1 MTAAATA
8 GARALLAPP
17 RSGGDRSARRA
28 RAPAAGAWRAGPDG
42 PGIHRAVIR
51 GMNHATLEQFRR
63 TLLDRRTCLLKSW
76 RQALSDANELLVERE
91 PDWQDAAAAV
101 TAASVFETI
110 GERGR
115 RALARIQFSLARIER
130 DSYEECAVCHGEID
144 EERLRAVPD
153 TDRCGRCALE
163 N

>member
-1 MTAAATA
+1 
-8 GARALLAPP
+8 
-17 RSGGDRSARRA
+17 
-28 RAPAAGAWRAGPDG
+28 
-42 PGIHRAVIR
+42 
-51 GMNHATLEQFRR
+51 MNHDTLEQFRQ
-63 TLLDRRTCLLKSW
+63 TLLDRRSSLLKSW

-101 TAASVFETI
+101 TAASVLETI

-130 DSYEECAVCHGEID
+130 DSYDECAICHDTID

-153 TDRCGRCALE
+153 TDRCGRCARE

>member
-1 MTAAATA
+1 
-8 GARALLAPP
+8 
-17 RSGGDRSARRA
+17 
-28 RAPAAGAWRAGPDG
+28 
-42 PGIHRAVIR
+42 
-51 GMNHATLEQFRR
+51 MNHATLEQFRR

-91 PDWQDAAAAV
+91 PDWQDAATAV

-115 RALARIQFSLARIER
+115 RALARIQLSLARIER

-153 TDRCGRCALE
+153 TDRCGRCATE

>member
-1 MTAAATA
+1 LRCHGATAIELRVAAAGES
-8 GARALLAPP
+8 GASRV
-17 RSGGDRSARRA
+17 SV
-28 RAPAAGAWRAGPDG
+28 
-42 PGIHRAVIR
+42 GIHPAPFER
-51 GMNHATLEQFRR
+51 MNHDTLEQFRQ
-63 TLLDRRTCLLKSW
+63 TLLDRRTSLLKRW

-101 TAASVFETI
+101 TAASVLDTI

-130 DSYEECAVCHGEID
+130 DSYDECSVCHGTID
-144 EERLRAVPD
+144 EERLRAVPE

>member
-1 MTAAATA
+1 
-8 GARALLAPP
+8 
-17 RSGGDRSARRA
+17 
-28 RAPAAGAWRAGPDG
+28 
-42 PGIHRAVIR
+42 
-51 GMNHATLEQFRR
+51 MNHDTLEQFRR
-63 TLLDRRTCLLKSW
+63 TLLDRRTSLLRRW

-101 TAASVFETI
+101 TAASVLDTI

-115 RALARIQFSLARIER
+115 RALARIQFSLTRIER
-130 DSYEECAVCHGEID
+130 DHYDECVVCHGEID